1 MRASNVFSL
10 IVMAHRRFYRA
21 FSPDQGC
28 GLRARQ
34 ESLRDIKV
42 SNRLGS
48 KCSLGPILRSFL
60 DGALGINPSQKG
72 AGRSGPGSGFS
83 LIELMVVLAVV
94 SILLGVAV
102 PAYQSFVDSTAVTT
116 ASNDLIAAINIAR
129 SEALKRDG
137 IVSVQ
142 ALDTT
147 SKDFSDGYCVV
158 LDSPGNCTGAL
169 RQFTVG
175 SDEITLVIS
184 GGYSSVSFDGL
195 GGLSGTS
202 GAGRQFNLCRGN
214 EDYRLIDI
222 KLVGRPALTGLD
234 ACP

>member
-10 IVMAHRRFYRA
+10 IVMVHRLFYRA

-28 GLRARQ
+28 GLRARE
-34 ESLRDIKV
+34 ESLREIKV
-42 SNRLGS
+42 SNRLDS
-48 KCSLGPILRSFL
+48 KFSLGPILRSSY
-60 DGALGINPSQKG
+60 DGALGTNPSHKG

-222 KLVGRPALTGLD
+222 KLVGRPALTGLE

>member
-1 MRASNVFSL
+1 MFSL
-10 IVMAHRRFYRA
+10 IVMVRRRFYRA
-21 FSPDQGC
+21 LAPNKDLVSFMGQQA
-28 GLRARQ
+28 AR
-34 ESLRDIKV
+34 EIEEASRGIDGVLLAFFAKRSLYNGTDP
-42 SNRLGS
+42 NL
-48 KCSLGPILRSFL
+48 
-60 DGALGINPSQKG
+60 SQKV
-72 AGRSGPGSGFS
+72 RRRYGSGFS
-83 LIELMVVLAVV
+83 LVELMVTLAVV

-102 PAYQSFVDSTAVTT
+102 PSYQSFVASTAVTS
-116 ASNDLIAAINIAR
+116 AANDLVAAINIAR

-137 IVSVQ
+137 IVTVQ
-142 ALDTT
+142 ALDTS
-147 SKDFSDGYCVV
+147 SKDFADGYCVV
-158 LDSPGNCTGAL
+158 LDAPGNCTGAL

-202 GAGRQFNLCRGN
+202 GEGRQFNLCRGN

-222 KLVGRPALTGLD
+222 KLVGRPALTGGD

>member
-1 MRASNVFSL
+1 MR
-10 IVMAHRRFYRA
+10 
-21 FSPDQGC
+21 
-28 GLRARQ
+28 
-34 ESLRDIKV
+34 EIKV
-42 SNRLGS
+42 SNRLDS
-48 KCSLGPILRSFL
+48 KFSLGPILRSSY
-60 DGALGINPSQKG
+60 DGALGTNPSHKG

-222 KLVGRPALTGLD
+222 KLVGRPALTGLE

>member
-34 ESLRDIKV
+34 ESLSDIKV
-42 SNRLGS
+42 SSRLGS
-48 KCSLGPILRSFL
+48 KFSLGPILRSFL

-72 AGRSGPGSGFS
+72 AGRSGSGFS

-169 RQFTVG
+169 RQFTVA

>member
-34 ESLRDIKV
+34 ESLRDIKL
-42 SNRLGS
+42 SSRLGS
-48 KCSLGPILRSFL
+48 KFSLGPILRSFL

-72 AGRSGPGSGFS
+72 AGRSGSGFS

-169 RQFTVG
+169 RQFTVA

-222 KLVGRPALTGLD
+222 KLVGRPALTGLE

>member
-28 GLRARQ
+28 GLRARE
-34 ESLRDIKV
+34 ESLREIKV
-42 SNRLGS
+42 SNRLDS
-48 KCSLGPILRSFL
+48 KFSLGPILRSSY
-60 DGALGINPSQKG
+60 DGALGTNPSHKG

-222 KLVGRPALTGLD
+222 KLVGRPALTGLE

>member
-34 ESLRDIKV
+34 ESLREIKV
-42 SNRLGS
+42 SNRLDS
-48 KCSLGPILRSFL
+48 KFSLGPILRSFL
-60 DGALGINPSQKG
+60 DGALGINPPQKG
-72 AGRSGPGSGFS
+72 AGRSGSGFS

-169 RQFTVG
+169 RQFTVA

>member
-42 SNRLGS
+42 SSRLGS
-48 KCSLGPILRSFL
+48 KFSLGPILRSFL
-60 DGALGINPSQKG
+60 DGGLGINPSQKG
-72 AGRSGPGSGFS
+72 AGRSGSGFS